1 MITDIHIKNFKS
13 LTDNKF
19 ELKKLNVLSGIN
31 AAGKSTLCQALLL
44 LKEYFEHH
52 TYSSKT
58 VSLNSDYLSLGT
70 IQDILNKAAQD
81 DELGFSYKLSNS
93 QFDFFIDASTEVR
106 NNNYANITSKIIEN
120 TFQSSIFSKIKYLTA
135 ERIGPRVVQ
144 NKNDYSLR
152 VMKDIG
158 SSGQYTNSFLELY
171 GKESVSLDNR
181 FHLKSESDQLLH
193 QVELWLKEISPNINL
208 HTNSLINTDFVSIQ
222 YQFATKLG
230 YSDPFRATNVGFG
243 VSYILPVIVMCLS
256 ATPGDILI
264 IDTPEAH
271 LHPRGQSK
279 IGELLANTAADGV
292 QVIVET
298 HSDHVINGIRKL
310 VVKKKLSVEDTSF
323 YYFSLLTGEDVNSP
337 TSKIDNP
344 KLDINGQFNN
354 WPEGFFDEWSVS
366 MSELIKLRSS

>member
-13 LTDNKF
+13 LMDDKF

-44 LKEYFEHH
+44 LKEYFEHY

-70 IQDILNKAAQD
+70 VQDILNKAAQD
-81 DELGFSYKLSNS
+81 DELGFSYKLSDS
-93 QFDFFIDASTEVR
+93 QFDFFIDASTKVR
-106 NNNYANITSKIIEN
+106 NNNYAHITSKIISD

-135 ERIGPRVVQ
+135 ERLGPRVVQ

-152 VMKDIG
+152 VIKDIG
-158 SSGQYTNSFLELY
+158 SSGQYTNSFLEFY
-171 GKESVSLDNR
+171 GKEPVSLDNR

-208 HTNSLINTDFVSIQ
+208 NTNSLINTDFVSIQ

-256 ATPGDILI
+256 ASPGDILI

-323 YYFSLLTGEDVNSP
+323 YYFNLLTGEEVNSP
-337 TSKIDNP
+337 TSKIYNP
-344 KLDINGQFNN
+344 KLDIKGQFDH